1 MSKKYLVRL
10 SRWNLTFKKIML
22 KIQEMIPNQNHQ
34 CTKRMNPHIHFDMCN
49 YSHYNLTHFDSSNIF
64 STVDNMI

>member
-10 SRWNLTFKKIML
+10 SSWNLTFKKIML

-34 CTKRMNPHIHFDMCN
+34 CTKRMHNMNPHINFDMCT
-49 YSHYNLTHFDSSNIF
+49 LAPI
-64 STVDNMI
+64 